1 MPKRLSKYP
10 KSKLSLSKI
19 LANSSPTIDLLYPLW
34 VGLTSIIWLQALFL
48 LSTAFLHFYLFFI
61 LHIPFDHLTS
71 NKEEEE
77 EGRERVEGI
86 QREVDIRA
94 RCERPPFEEYIWVW
108 WAWWAMRRGPVGHIY
123 GIVTG
128 SLSIV
133 CVSVP
138 NIDLEVTD
146 E

>member
-1 MPKRLSKYP
+1 
-10 KSKLSLSKI
+10 
-19 LANSSPTIDLLYPLW
+19 LW

-71 NKEEEE
+71 NKEEEEE

-133 CVSVP
+133 CVSVLD
-138 NIDLEVTD
+138 IDLELTD
-146 E
+146 YSSDWVISSKVN

>member
-1 MPKRLSKYP
+1 
-10 KSKLSLSKI
+10 
-19 LANSSPTIDLLYPLW
+19 LW

-77 EGRERVEGI
+77 EEEGRERVEGI

-108 WAWWAMRRGPVGHIY
+108 WSWWAMRRGPVGHIY

-133 CVSVP
+133 CVSP
-138 NIDLEVTD
+138 LNQIWEVAD
-146 E
+146 K